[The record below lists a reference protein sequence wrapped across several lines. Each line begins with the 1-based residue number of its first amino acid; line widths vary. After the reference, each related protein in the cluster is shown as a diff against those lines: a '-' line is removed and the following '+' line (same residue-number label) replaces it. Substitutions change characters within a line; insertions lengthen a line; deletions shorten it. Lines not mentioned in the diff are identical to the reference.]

1 MSLLDRRIGL
11 LFAAFLLLLV
21 LAFGRALYF
30 GTVRGGALTR
40 VAATQQVAVDVVPA
54 RRGTITDRNGDE
66 LAVSEQSATVIANP
80 YLIRKASPARIAGKL
95 APLVHMG
102 ADAVLRAITKPD
114 SGYVIVARQVPGVDA
129 DRIKALG
136 INGISQ
142 EPSEHRTY
150 PRGLLAGQVLG
161 IVGRDDNGTTVG
173 REGLEYSRNRVLSG
187 SAGKV
192 RTLRDALGQ
201 PLQVTDLK
209 QARPGAKVQ
218 LTLDAA
224 IQQHAESVLAGIG
237 EKYRPK
243 SATAVVMD
251 PRTNEVLAMANWP
264 RVDPNDPAGA
274 PAEARQNRA
283 VGYTYEPGSTFKPF
297 TVAGALED
305 HTTTPS
311 TVYDLAPTITV
322 ADRTIHDAED
332 RGPEALTTA
341 QILAKSSNVGAIT
354 IGLAQGRV
362 RFDHWIRA
370 FGFGKPTGI
379 DLPGEER
386 GIQPKVSQYSGSSMG
401 NLPIGQG
408 EAVTPLQIA
417 TAYSALA
424 NGGILRRPQIVK
436 DVGGVPV
443 PRPRGHRVIS
453 EQVSAEIRQMLEGV
467 FAPGGTAAEVSIPG
481 YQLAGKTGTA
491 NKVDPVTHEYSSTNY
506 VASFVGFAPAA
517 KPKLLVSV
525 MVDQPQGAI
534 YGGVVAAPAFGDIAQ
549 FALQYLQIPPK

>member
-1 MSLLDRRIGL
+1 MSVLDRRIGL
-11 LFAAFLLLLV
+11 LFAVFLALLSIAF
-21 LAFGRALYF
+21 ARALYF

-54 RRGTITDRNGDE
+54 RRGTITDRNGAE
-66 LAVSEQSATVIANP
+66 LAVSQASATIIANP
-80 YLIRKASPARIAGKL
+80 FLIKAPGAAARKL
-95 APLVHMG
+95 APLLGMG
-102 ADAVLRAITKPD
+102 EDAVLRAITKPG
-114 SGYVIVARQVPGVDA
+114 SGYVVVRRLVPGVNA
-129 DRIKALG
+129 DRIKALR
-136 INGISQ
+136 INGITQ
-142 EPSEHRTY
+142 EASERRTY

-161 IVGRDDNGTTVG
+161 IVGRADNGAAVG
-173 REGLEYSRNRVLSG
+173 REGLEYEHDHVLSG
-187 SAGKV
+187 VAGKV

-201 PLQVTDLK
+201 PLQVDTIK
-209 QARPGAKVQ
+209 PARPGAKLE

-224 IQQHAESVLAGIG
+224 IQAHAEDVLAGIG
-237 EKYRPK
+237 AKYRPK

-264 RVDPNDPAGA
+264 RVDPNHPAQA

-305 HTTTPS
+305 GKTTPD
-311 TVYDLAPTITV
+311 TVYDLPPTITV

-332 RGPEALTTA
+332 RGAEALTTA

-362 RFDHWIRA
+362 RFDHWVRT
-370 FGFGKPTGI
+370 FGFGRPTGV

-386 GIQPKVSQYSGSSMG
+386 GIQPAVAQYSGSSMG

-408 EAVTPLQIA
+408 EAVTPLQMA
-417 TAYSALA
+417 NAYSAIA
-424 NGGILRRPQIVK
+424 NGGILRA
-436 DVGGVPV
+436 
-443 PRPRGHRVIS
+443 PRILRRIDGRAVRHAPGHRVIS
-453 EQVSAEIRQMLEGV
+453 ARVAAEVRQMLEGV

-491 NKVDPVTHEYSSTNY
+491 NKVDPVTHEYSTSNY